1 MAQITIEVS
10 DELAQRLEPF
20 QSQLSELFTRLI
32 ATNLPSQL
40 ESDVHSSPSTPVEPT
55 PTYLE
60 FLDFLVSGP
69 TSEQILTFK
78 VSDQSQTRLRDL
90 LQKNR
95 DASLN
100 PVETAELDLYEQL
113 DALVSLLKVRAHA
126 ASKTS
131 LNS

>member
-40 ESDVHSSPSTPVEPT
+40 ESDVHLSPSTPVEPT

-100 PVETAELDLYEQL
+100 PVEMAELDLYEQL

-126 ASKTS
+126 AAKTTS
-131 LNS
+131 NS

>member
-40 ESDVHSSPSTPVEPT
+40 ESDVHLSPANPVEPT

-100 PVETAELDLYEQL
+100 PVEMAELDLYEQL

-126 ASKTS
+126 AAKTTS
-131 LNS
+131 NS